1 VRPSRATVVTA
12 AVAACV
18 ALLPVAAAAAPGA
31 APPLAP
37 SGTAAATSLDDTVR
51 TAGRVLPVA
60 GTWQHAWPG
69 VYFEGRFRGTG
80 VGIVLDD
87 ATGDYDVQV
96 DGRTVETLVAPGATT
111 HVVDGLPAGE
121 HDVRVVKRS
130 EAPWS
135 TSTFGGFVPHDGSV
149 VLPAPAPR
157 DLQIEYVGDSYTVG
171 YGNTSSSRT
180 CTGDQLTRTTNADLS
195 FGALTARALGADY
208 QLNAFSGRGMV
219 RNYAGSDAG
228 TSYRT
233 YYDRVLPFVPGT
245 AGGPAT
251 GWDPDAVVI
260 GLGINDFSTAL
271 GSGEAWATPAALR
284 EAWVAAYHGFLDD
297 LRDRY
302 GDDTWLVVSATSV
315 HTGTDLKDLAQRVVD
330 ERRAAGDDRVVSWY
344 YGSEGLDYGG
354 CDWHPSVRDHQVIA
368 AQLTDVLEGLGLGG
382 GATPTPTASPTPT
395 PTTSPTPTP
404 TATPTPTPTPTTS
417 PTPTPTASPAA
428 ACRAALTVGSTWPG
442 GYQATVDVTA
452 GTAPLTRWTTTFTLP
467 GGGAVMQ
474 SWSAAVTATGST
486 VTASN
491 AAWNGAL
498 AAGGS
503 TSFGFIGTGTPPTS
517 GPVPCTA

>member
-1 VRPSRATVVTA
+1 MRPSRATVVAA

-18 ALLPVAAAAAPGA
+18 ALLPVAAAATPGA
-31 APPLAP
+31 APPLAS
-37 SGTAAATSLDDTVR
+37 SGTAAATSLADTVR

-130 EAPWS
+130 EAPWA

-171 YGNTSSSRT
+171 YGNTSTSRT
-180 CTGDQLTRTTNADLS
+180 CTGDQVTRTTDADLS

-245 AGGPAT
+245 AGGPAA

-271 GSGEAWATPAALR
+271 GSGEAWARPAALR

-368 AQLTDVLEGLGLGG
+368 AQLTDLLEGLGLGG
-382 GATPTPTASPTPT
+382 GPTPSPTPTVSPTPTPTVSPSPTPTASPTPT
-395 PTTSPTPTP
+395 PSPTS
-404 TATPTPTPTPTTS
+404 TS
-417 PTPTPTASPAA
+417 AA
-428 ACRAALTVGSTWPG
+428 ACRATLTVGSTWPG

-467 GGGAVMQ
+467 GGGAVTQ
-474 SWSAAVTATGST
+474 SWSAAVATTGST
-486 VTASN
+486 VTATN
-491 AAWNGAL
+491 AAWNGSL
-498 AAGGS
+498 AAGA
-503 TSFGFIGTGTPPTS
+503 TTAFGFVGSGTPPTS
-517 GPVPCTA
+517 GPVPCST